1 MRSVALLEAKDTF
14 SELVAEAGR
23 GESIVITENGRPVAT
38 LNPPPP
44 DDHVRARMQAA
55 INDIEQWREENPHIR
70 MTREEI
76 LSSIREG
83 RR

>member
-23 GESIVITENGRPVAT
+23 GESIVITDEGRPVAT
-38 LNPPPP
+38 LNPPPTE
-44 DDHVRARMQAA
+44 DARAKMQAA
-55 INDIEQWREENPHIR
+55 IKDIKAIRATMRPDQFSSTEQLIADKNF
-70 MTREEI
+70 
-76 LSSIREG
+76 G